1 MKISISYPP
10 LESEK
15 GIPLLSQN
23 RQFQWFK
30 EPTYIYPIVPAYTAS
45 LLKTGGHDVIWD
57 DGIAERLQYGK
68 WLERI
73 LSQHPDIIMLESKT
87 PVIKRH
93 WKIIDEIKGANPE
106 IKIALVGDHVTA
118 MPEESMKMSRV
129 DYVLQGGDYD
139 FGMLNLVN
147 WLDKKEKLKKG
158 WWTRDKNRIIS
169 SEFQDLKSHKL
180 DDLPSIDREL
190 TKWELYAYHNG
201 NYKYTPG
208 TYVMAGRDCWWGKC
222 SFCSWTTSYPGKN
235 FRTRSPM
242 SQVNEIEML
251 VHKYKVKE
259 IFDDSGCFPKGAW
272 LKEFCSLVIARG
284 LHKKVVLGCNMRVG
298 ALSQDEWNLM
308 KKANFRFILIGLESI
323 NQDTLDRLV
332 KGIKV
337 QQIEETVKMAK
348 KAGLEPHITTMV
360 GYPWE
365 SKKDAEN
372 TIEFAKNLFKKG
384 YLDTLQATIVVPYP
398 GTPMFY
404 EARKKGW
411 LITEDWDRYDMKESV
426 WNSPVSNDDVLEL
439 TKGLYTSALSPKFLF
454 RKVSSIRNLDDIKY
468 LFRAG
473 RKFMGH
479 LADFKKKN

>member
-1 MKISISYPP
+1 
-10 LESEK
+10 
-15 GIPLLSQN
+15 
-23 RQFQWFK
+23 
-30 EPTYIYPIVPAYTAS
+30 
-45 LLKTGGHDVIWD
+45 
-57 DGIAERLQYGK
+57 
-68 WLERI
+68 
-73 LSQHPDIIMLESKT
+73 
-87 PVIKRH
+87 
-93 WKIIDEIKGANPE
+93 
-106 IKIALVGDHVTA
+106 
-118 MPEESMKMSRV
+118 
-129 DYVLQGGDYD
+129 
-139 FGMLNLVN
+139 
-147 WLDKKEKLKKG
+147 
-158 WWTRDKNRIIS
+158 
-169 SEFQDLKSHKL
+169 
-180 DDLPSIDREL
+180 
-190 TKWELYAYHNG
+190 
-201 NYKYTPG
+201 
-208 TYVMAGRDCWWGKC
+208 
-222 SFCSWTTSYPGKN
+222 
-235 FRTRSPM
+235 M